1 MVYMI
6 QECTSGSDQA
16 FLIELSSSVVY
27 FITLLPIY
35 TVGVQVR
42 GEPGGEEL
50 FLIFFK
56 ILG

>member
-42 GEPGGEEL
+42 ESQEERNY
-50 FLIFFK
+50 F
-56 ILG
+56 

>member
-50 FLIFFK
+50 FLIFF
-56 ILG
+56 

>member
-1 MVYMI
+1 MAYMI
-6 QECTSGSDQA
+6 QECASESDQA

-42 GEPGGEEL
+42 ERGESQEERNY
-50 FLIFFK
+50 F
-56 ILG
+56 